1 MGVSEV
7 VFFEAQLF
15 EHRVE
20 RARLEFRLGVAD
32 HGACITKTQDAV
44 GTLAE
49 IRSSGK
55 RDAVPRGIAVDFTD
69 ELVAAHVNYRSLM
82 SG

>member
-1 MGVSEV
+1 MSEV
-7 VFFEAQLF
+7 VFFEAQLL
-15 EHRVE
+15 EHGVE

-32 HGACITKTQDAV
+32 HGACITQTQDAV

-49 IRSSGK
+49 IRSPGK
-55 RDAVPRGIAVDFTD
+55 RDAVPRGVAVDPTD
-69 ELVAAHVNYRSLM
+69 ELVAAQANYRSLM